1 MGGYSANYQVQV
13 CPTDELRLEVS
24 YSLDQDKQLERIVN
38 LSQYQND
45 DDDAVLDRSIFE
57 NFNIN

>member
-45 DDDAVLDRSIFE
+45 DDAGLKRSFFE
-57 NFNIN
+57 NLNIN

>member
-13 CPTDELRLEVS
+13 CQTEELRLEVS

-45 DDDAVLDRSIFE
+45 DDAGLKRSFFE
-57 NFNIN
+57 NLNIN